1 MLINVV
7 KTIKP
12 VDKTTIKIRRLN
24 SKLHMWYSYFS
35 AGIDNNNAIIAKIS
49 TDNNSPW
56 FSGHFPNDPIL
67 PAIAQLNMVT
77 ETIAKVLDKELSLK
91 ALTRI
96 KFKKII
102 RPGNILDIHAVPGK
116 KENHYH
122 FRITSKQQE
131 VCSGRLVL
139 APKRSNS

>member
-1 MLINVV
+1 
-7 KTIKP
+7 
-12 VDKTTIKIRRLN
+12 
-24 SKLHMWYSYFS
+24 MWHSYFS
-35 AGIDNNNAIIAKIS
+35 AGIDNNNSIIAKVS
-49 TDNNSPW
+49 ADKNSPW

-67 PAIAQLNMVT
+67 PAIAQLNIVT
-77 ETIAKVLDKELSLK
+77 ETIAKVLDKDLSLK
-91 ALTRI
+91 TLTRI

-139 APKRSNS
+139 APKKEH